1 MRKLNL
7 VTLTVAFIVVLPP
20 FAHFLEMPS
29 KLTLDGP
36 LWLGIQQ
43 HLYRGWG
50 PVFGPFI
57 ILAFLL
63 SLWQALIDK
72 ANQRSF
78 AIAALCYA
86 AMLACFFIF
95 NYPVNAALN
104 QWTASTLP
112 PDWSNY
118 RLKWEIGHTLSALFA
133 AIAFVTLLRLHLRR
147 GQ

>member
-1 MRKLNL
+1 MRKLRL
-7 VTLTVAFIVVLPP
+7 ITPIVAFIVVLPP

-50 PVFGPFI
+50 PVFGPII
-57 ILAFLL
+57 ILALLL
-63 SLWQALIDK
+63 SLLQIFTDRQ
-72 ANQRSF
+72 NRRSF
-78 AIAALCYA
+78 VIATLCYA

-95 NYPVNAALN
+95 NDPVNAALN
-104 QWTASTLP
+104 RWTPSTLP
-112 PDWSNY
+112 SDWTNY
-118 RLKWEIGHTLSALFA
+118 RLRWEIGHTLSAIFS
-133 AIAFVTLLRLHLRR
+133 AIAFATLLRPYLRR

>member
-1 MRKLNL
+1 MRKRNL
-7 VTLTVAFIVVLPP
+7 VTLVVAFIVVLPP

-50 PVFGPFI
+50 PVFGPII
-57 ILAFLL
+57 ILALLL
-63 SLWQALIDK
+63 SLWQAFADK
-72 ANQRSF
+72 ANRQSF
-78 AIAALCYA
+78 AVAALCYA

-95 NYPVNAALN
+95 NDPVNAALN
-104 QWTASTLP
+104 RWTASTLP
-112 PDWSNY
+112 ADWTNY
-118 RLKWEIGHTLSALFA
+118 RLRWEIGHTLSAIFS
-133 AIAFVTLLRLHLRR
+133 AIAFATLLQPHLRR